1 MLGRS
6 ILEKNETGESYPI
19 YFYMNLMV
27 LEIITGKWAF
37 FAEMSNYACVSYLLI
52 IVCWSNITVPL

>member
-1 MLGRS
+1 LAHIYSVNTCTFIGEKMLGRS

-27 LEIITGKWAF
+27 LEIITGK
-37 FAEMSNYACVSYLLI
+37 
-52 IVCWSNITVPL
+52 